1 MTLVPASK
9 DPSFRLSDDAF
20 QGLSALQFA
29 YCQARMAGANMAQ
42 AYIAVYQ
49 PKEGSANTI
58 GQRAYQV
65 EHNPKV
71 QAKLRELIT
80 GQVPATSLPAI
91 TKDFVLTGIATLA
104 VSAEKQTTQLRAFE
118 LLGKSLGLFDRE
130 NYTDPGDK
138 PLDSSTDVDAELKRM
153 LKAVLAPE
161 IEGTARRV
169 EPAPYAGKPAAG
181 GRGDRR
187 RKPAT

>member
-1 MTLVPASK
+1 MTLVPASDSLK
-9 DPSFRLSDDAF
+9 FRLKDDAF
-20 QGLSALQFA
+20 QGLTFQQLA
-29 YCQARMAGANMAQ
+29 YCEARLAGYNMSQ
-42 AYIAVYQ
+42 AYVVAYGD
-49 PKEGSANTI
+49 KEGKANLAR
-58 GQRAYQV
+58 RAY
-65 EHNPKV
+65 EHEQNPKV
-71 QAKLRELIT
+71 QAKLRELIANK
-80 GQVPATSLPAI
+80 QQLTSLPAI

-104 VSAEKQTTQLRAFE
+104 VSAEKQTVQLRAFE

-181 GRGDRR
+181 RRGDRR